1 MIRPF
6 VLNTA
11 RPLSQL
17 LIGLCCLIASG
28 QAQAA
33 CKIQFA
39 AEGVKV
45 TTGMVAFVVFQSK
58 EGWPFATEKALKIV
72 AVPAKSKTVEVSLD
86 DLPAGRYAIAISHD
100 ENGNK
105 RLDKK
110 PSGRPKEGYGVSNNP
125 KIKLKAPSF
134 QEALVETGCNS
145 RVVIQMIYP
154 PAKDAEDSR

>member
-1 MIRPF
+1 MISPF
-6 VLNTA
+6 VLNIT
-11 RPLSQL
+11 RPLGHL
-17 LIGLCCLIASG
+17 LIGLCCYVASG

-45 TTGMVAFVVFQSK
+45 TTGMVAFVIFKSK
-58 EGWPFATEKALKIV
+58 DGWPFATDKAIKIV

-86 DLPAGRYAIAISHD
+86 DLHPGRYAIAISHD

-125 KIKLKAPSF
+125 KIRLKAPSF
-134 QEALVETGCNS
+134 QTALVETGCGS
-145 RVVIQMIYP
+145 RVAIQMIYP
-154 PAKDAEDSR
+154 PAKEAEEGR